1 MKKIK
6 KYITFILIFI
16 ILTTISVVSNASY
29 NAPNVSVTAG
39 ENLQITVT
47 STTFL
52 TSYDISLV
60 SYNGLTYNS
69 CSKGNDGGGIATVNS
84 GGGKISYMST
94 GEGTKT
100 LGTYS
105 FKAPNVSST
114 TSYVVKFN
122 VNGDTVSSTVTVNP
136 KTSSSGGGST
146 SSSGGSSSSSGS
158 NTITSLTVGDK
169 TYSNPNTDIS
179 IGTVDST
186 VENIVVK
193 PTTSNGA
200 SYTINGGS
208 STTVPLK
215 TGTNVIT
222 IVVSGGKTYKVRVT
236 RLAQEGEVQPNIID
250 ETEGQE
256 VEKQEEQ
263 ENKLTLTSLKVKNFE
278 LDPEFNSDVY
288 SYTINI
294 DMQEKNVDKLDVDA
308 IPSASDATVEIIG
321 NENLVEGENII
332 TILVKSADGTESVV
346 YQIIVNKN
354 DASSEIVS
362 ASVLNN
368 IGFLSN
374 LNPFQKMLVMGFAG
388 LVLIIVIVMI
398 IILIRKNKKKKKA
411 EIPYEGINEQEDI
424 KEEIDFGTEEVAQ
437 EEQEASISEETM
449 KKTEL
454 DDEKA
459 KLMDEFF
466 SYNQED
472 DDSIKETKKRNKGKG
487 KHF

>member
-1 MKKIK
+1 MKNKLT
-6 KYITFILIFI
+6 ITILVIFI
-16 ILTTISVVSNASY
+16 ITYFICSFSYAASFSVASSVSSINVGGNYTVSVSAPGLTGKFSVSGNG
-29 NAPNVSVTAG
+29 NVSISTSSIWIEDG
-39 ENLQITVT
+39 TLKEGGPITVT
-47 STTFL
+47 AKNAGT
-52 TSYDISLV
+52 
-60 SYNGLTYNS
+60 
-69 CSKGNDGGGIATVNS
+69 ATVTLTATSVSDSDGNKV
-84 GGGKISYMST
+84 GGSQST
-94 GEGTKT
+94 
-100 LGTYS
+100 S
-105 FKAPNVSST
+105 I
-114 TSYVVKFN
+114 
-122 VNGDTVSSTVTVNP
+122 TVTNP
-136 KTSSSGGGST
+136 SSSSGGST
-146 SSSGGSSSSSGS
+146 SSSGGGSSSSGS

-169 TYSNPNTDIS
+169 TYSNPNQDITVP
-179 IGTVDST
+179 TVDST

-250 ETEGQE
+250 ETEGQEQE